1 MFTATSPVERVVAT
15 RIQLPMKA
23 PRPDVEGEAS
33 VKDAVLLT
41 LETSS
46 SLAHGEASPPPGS
59 TALVDECWA
68 ELTDLIAPRLL
79 GLSVERTERI
89 AEAAA
94 SWGAGPIA
102 TAGAETALW
111 DLLGQEHH
119 ATVAQLLG
127 ADDAQIGLG
136 AEAGLVIGSYPSV
149 VELLQA
155 VEAHLVEGYR
165 RVKLR
170 IAPGYDLELARALR
184 SHFPDVELMVDG
196 GGAFTAVDA
205 DLFRAMDELD
215 LVMIEQ
221 PYAAGDLDAM
231 AELQAS
237 LITPIGLCESVHA
250 PGATA
255 EAIRRGACK
264 IVCLKLQRC
273 GGLAAART
281 LHDLCFQ
288 HGVGCWVGGT
298 AELGLGQAFNVHLAT
313 LPNCKYASDLEPSAR
328 WFVDDVVAP
337 PFEMSTPGWFSVP
350 SRPGVGVQLD
360 LSRLHRYQVDRREFT
375 RTTTA

>member
-1 MFTATSPVERVVAT
+1 VFTATSPIERVVVA
-15 RIQLPMKA
+15 RLQVPMKSA
-23 PRPDVEGEAS
+23 RPDAPS
-33 VKDAVLLT
+33 DSTVKDAVVVT

-46 SLAHGEASPPPGS
+46 GLAHGEASPPPGS
-59 TALVDECWA
+59 GPLVEDCWT
-68 ELTDLIAPRLL
+68 ELIDRIAPRLL
-79 GLSVERTERI
+79 GLSVDCTERI
-89 AEAAA
+89 AEAAEG
-94 SWGAGPIA
+94 WGAGPIA

-136 AEAGLVIGSYPSV
+136 AEAGLVIGTYPSV

-155 VEAHLVEGYR
+155 VESHLVEGYR

-170 IAPGYDLELARALR
+170 IAPGYDLELVRSLR

-196 GGAFTAVDA
+196 GGAFTAADA

-221 PYAAGDLDAM
+221 PYAPGDLDAM
-231 AELQAS
+231 AELQAA
-237 LITPIGLCESVHA
+237 LITPIGLCESVDT
-250 PGATA
+250 PEATA

-264 IVCLKLQRC
+264 IVCLKLQRS

-337 PFEMSTPGWFSVP
+337 SFEMSTPGWFAVS

-360 LSRLHRYQVDRREFT
+360 LARLHRYQVNRREFT